1 MFVLDSHVHLKHGDA
16 AGTEY
21 APETIAATMD
31 EAGIDQSVVF
41 AMSTTTRRSVQMA
54 DAAAHAFPGRLIPYV
69 YALPSFERQVLGEI
83 DAAIS
88 ERGFRGIKIHSGE
101 CKLAPYIIDPVLDL
115 AAKRDVPCLVDFR
128 GDCAAPERMAA
139 AFPKATIIIAH
150 LGKYLCED
158 GDLIGRFIRIAEA
171 HDNVVLDASGVVLPQ
186 KIEQAVQRVG
196 SARVV
201 FGTDGPHE
209 EPDTVAFARNEL
221 DKILALN
228 LSEEEKADVLGNSI
242 ARLLKT

>member
-21 APETIAATMD
+21 APETIVAAMNA
-31 EAGIDQSVVF
+31 AGIDRSVVF
-41 AMSTTTRRSVQMA
+41 AMSTTTRRSVEMA
-54 DAAAHAFPGRLIPYV
+54 DAAVRAFPGRLIPYV
-69 YALPSFERQVLGEI
+69 YALPSFERPALAEI
-83 DAAIS
+83 DEAIS

-101 CKLAPYIIDPVLDL
+101 CKLAPYIIDPVLEV
-115 AAKRDVPCLVDFR
+115 AAEHGVPCLVDFR

-139 AFPKATIIIAH
+139 AFPKTTIIVAH

-158 GDLIGRFIRIAEA
+158 SELIDRFIHIAEA
-171 HDNVVLDASGVVLPQ
+171 HDNIILDASGVVLPR
-186 KIEQAVQRVG
+186 KIREAVRRVG

-209 EPDTVAFARNEL
+209 QPDAAAFARKEL
-221 DKILALN
+221 GKILALD
-228 LSEEEKADVLGNSI
+228 LTEAEKADVLGNSI
-242 ARLLKT
+242 ARLLKV